1 MTISSPDAPDPEP
14 HKARRRGLAAVLVG
28 VALGAAVWFG
38 WPALH
43 AQQKPA
49 TGAGRGG
56 PSAAAPVVAP
66 QAQKGEMAQRLLA
79 LGTVTARNTA
89 VVRVQAAGRL
99 ERLYFQEGQMVQAG
113 QLLAQIDPRA
123 YQVQLDSANA
133 ALAKDQAQLVSAEQD
148 LVRYKTLLAQ
158 DSIASQQVD
167 TQAAL
172 VSQLKA
178 AIGVD
183 RAAIAQ
189 AQLLLSYARV
199 TAPIGGRVGLK
210 QVDLGNMLA
219 PTDTNGIVVITQV
232 QPIGVVFSVPQ
243 PQLPDVLS
251 RLRDGAALAVEAWDA
266 GNKKLLATGTLA
278 SADNQVDVTT
288 GTVKLKAEF
297 DNQDGALF
305 PNQFVNIRL
314 TVHTLEDAVLVPVA
328 AVQQGASGPFVFVA
342 GDDDT
347 VAMRPV
353 SLGPG
358 DGAQVA
364 VLRGV
369 QAGERVVTDGVDR
382 IRDGMKVQVAAQR
395 DVPVAASRS
404 ASAPGAHPR
413 RSRKGTDAAAASP

>member
-1 MTISSPDAPDPEP
+1 MTIASTDACENPPR
-14 HKARRRGLAAVLVG
+14 KLRRRGLAALLVS
-28 VALGAAVWFG
+28 AAVIAAAWFG

-43 AQQKPA
+43 AQQRPPA
-49 TGAGRGG
+49 AGGR
-56 PSAAAPVVAP
+56 SATVAPVVAP
-66 QAQKGEMAQRLLA
+66 VAKKGEMAQRLLA

-148 LVRYKTLLAQ
+148 LVRYKTLLTQ

-172 VSQLKA
+172 VNQLKA
-178 AIGVD
+178 TIGVD
-183 RAAIAQ
+183 RAAVAQ

-210 QVDLGNMLA
+210 QADLGNMLA
-219 PTDTNGIVVITQV
+219 PADTNGIVVITQV

-243 PQLPDVLS
+243 PQLPAVLS
-251 RLRDGAALAVEAWDA
+251 RLHDGAVLTVEAWDA
-266 GNKKLLATGTLA
+266 GNNKLLATGTLA

-297 DNQDGALF
+297 ANEDGSLF

-314 TVHTLEDAVLVPVA
+314 TVDTLKDAVLVPVA
-328 AVQQGASGPFVFVA
+328 AVQQGANGPFVFVA
-342 GDDDT
+342 RDDDT
-347 VAMRPV
+347 VSMRPV
-353 SLGPG
+353 NLGPG
-358 DGAQVA
+358 DSAQVA

-404 ASAPGAHPR
+404 ASGPNARPR
-413 RSRKGTDAAAASP
+413 RMRKGTDAAAASP